1 MDAAVNTINYNE
13 RFITK
18 VAREISDKFNFNI
31 IQQRVITDILYM
43 EYLYIFLEKLFKFTW
58 LFVTNGIIYKY
69 KKNERG

>member
-43 EYLYIFLEKLFKFTW
+43 EYLYIFLEKLFKFT
-58 LFVTNGIIYKY
+58 
-69 KKNERG
+69 